1 MMNANATDSTSK
13 GMQARRRARVF
24 RSQSAR
30 RGGILATALSAAAL
44 AASCM
49 PYIPPPSVPIEML
62 STGDAVVV
70 VWMEHGRSVSGLA
83 KGSGDTAIALLNA
96 QGKPTV
102 SYLDDSSVDPL
113 LWTENGLS
121 FGVNNENFLTTEKGT
136 RRTPRPGF
144 RTTEDKRYALPDGRI
159 AVLGGAKYTGNQVDT
174 IELDGSTTSV
184 KTAETSG
191 DVGQC
196 GSRILAITDTQE
208 SESIKGSAREAYAA
222 QSGSQTD
229 VPEEL
234 AAVVQLNDAV
244 GDEPRVLAVAPMIE
258 GLKSGQFMFACEGDV
273 ITMPSVLQDDPVAAR
288 NFGVDA
294 TTGPM
299 VLQRWDLST
308 GQRTVIPAFD
318 ENGNEITLSKDLT
331 IFGYQAVQVG
341 DEYRFISRRGH
352 AFTVNLRSGQ
362 ARHLFTIPAETASH
376 RTLFQVTETGVY
388 VLEDRYR
395 EHLVTISYRPWDGGD
410 LREVITT
417 GQLEKY
423 LRTNAGGILSSGQE
437 REIENFAL
445 RPGWDGGAR

>member
-1 MMNANATDSTSK
+1 MNANATGSTSK

-49 PYIPPPSVPIEML
+49 PYSPPPSVPIEML
-62 STGDAVVV
+62 STGDAVLA
-70 VWMEHGRSVSGLA
+70 VWMREGRSVSG
-83 KGSGDTAIALLNA
+83 I
-96 QGKPTV
+96 GKPSYDSGIGLLDEEGNVDLSFIDERTV
-102 SYLDDSSVDPL
+102 GDLA
-113 LWTENGLS
+113 WTQRGLS
-121 FGVNNENFLTTEKGT
+121 YSEENNEFLTTASGT
-136 RRTPRPGF
+136 QRIPRPAD
-144 RTTEDKRYALPDGRI
+144 RSLEYRRYELPDGRI
-159 AVLGGAKYTGNQVDT
+159 AVLSASRQWGYRIDT
-174 IELDGSTTSV
+174 IELDGTMTS
-184 KTAETSG
+184 AETRDTEG
-191 DVGQC
+191 DVGLC
-196 GSRILAITDTQE
+196 GSRVLAITDTQE

-229 VPEEL
+229 MPEEL

-288 NFGVDA
+288 SFGVDA

-308 GQRTVIPAFD
+308 GQRTVIPVLD
-318 ENGNEITLSKDLT
+318 ENGDEITLSKDLT
-331 IFGYQAVQVG
+331 IFGYQAIQVG
-341 DEYRFISRRGH
+341 DEYRFISSRGH
-352 AFTVNLRSGQ
+352 AFTVDLRSGQ
-362 ARHLFTIPAETASH
+362 TRHLFTIPAETVSH
-376 RTLFQVTETGVY
+376 PTLFQVTETGVY

-395 EHLVTISYRPWDGGD
+395 EHVVTLSYRPWDGGD

-445 RPGWDGGAR
+445 RPGWDGGAQ

>member
-1 MMNANATDSTSK
+1 MMNANATDLTST
-13 GMQARRRARVF
+13 GMQARRRGPLLSSRG
-24 RSQSAR
+24 AR
-30 RGGILATALSAAAL
+30 RCGIVAAALSAAVL
-44 AASCM
+44 LSSCM
-49 PYIPPPSVPIEML
+49 PYKTPSNQTIDRL
-62 STGDAVVV
+62 RIGDAVVAV
-70 VWMEHGRSVSGLA
+70 RLGKGHSVSGL
-83 KGSGDTAIALLNA
+83 GGGTGDSGVGLLNERGQA
-96 QGKPTV
+96 RVGYIPEATE
-102 SYLDDSSVDPL
+102 SEL
-113 LWTENGLS
+113 LWNERGLF
-121 FGVNNENFLTTEKGT
+121 FGASLDEYMTTDEGT
-136 RRTPRPGF
+136 RRTGLTGHRSL
-144 RTTEDKRYALPDGRI
+144 EYERYGLPDGRV
-159 AVLGGAKYTGNQVDT
+159 AVVSGANYWGFRVDI
-174 IELDGSTTSV
+174 IELDGTITT
-184 KTAETSG
+184 KETKDTSG

-196 GSRILAITDTQE
+196 GERILAITDTQE
-208 SESIKGSAREAYAA
+208 SESIKGSARDAYAA

-229 VPEEL
+229 MPEEL
-234 AAVVQLNDAV
+234 AAVVQLDDVV

-362 ARHLFTIPAETASH
+362 ARHLFTIPAETATF

-388 VLEDRYR
+388 ALDQRRQDYV
-395 EHLVTISYRPWDGGD
+395 VTLSYRPWDGGD
-410 LREVITT
+410 QREIFSTDELAKSLNQD
-417 GQLEKY
+417 GNL
-423 LRTNAGGILSSGQE
+423 LSAGYE
-437 REIENFAL
+437 REIESFTL
-445 RPGWDGGAR
+445 RPGWDGGAQ

>member
-1 MMNANATDSTSK
+1 MMNANATDLTSR
-13 GMQARRRARVF
+13 GMQARRRGPLLSSRGM
-24 RSQSAR
+24 R
-30 RGGILATALSAAAL
+30 RGGILAAALSAAAL

-49 PYIPPPSVPIEML
+49 PYIPPPNVPIELL

-70 VWMEHGRSVSGLA
+70 VWMDHGRSVSGLA
-83 KGSGDTAIALLNA
+83 KGSGDTAIALLDA

-113 LWTENGLS
+113 LWTEYGLS
-121 FGVNNENFLTTEKGT
+121 FGVNNENFLTTERGT
-136 RRTPRPGF
+136 RRSPRSGF
-144 RTTEDKRYALPDGRI
+144 SPSEDKRYALPDGRI
-159 AVLGGAKYTGNQVDT
+159 AVLGDAKYTGKQVDT

-196 GSRILAITDTQE
+196 GSRILAITDTE
-208 SESIKGSAREAYAA
+208 RSESIKRSAREAFAA

-229 VPEEL
+229 IPEEL

-244 GDEPRVLAVAPMIE
+244 ADEPRVLAVAPMIE
-258 GLKSGQFMFACEGDV
+258 ELKSGQFMFACEGDI
-273 ITMPSVLQDDPVAAR
+273 ITMPSVLEDDPVPAR
-288 NFGVDA
+288 NYGMEA

-308 GQRTVIPAFD
+308 GQRTVIPALD
-318 ENGNEITLSKDLT
+318 ENGNEIRLSKDLT

-341 DEYRFISRRGH
+341 DEYRFISRSGH
-352 AFTVNLRSGQ
+352 AFTVNLSSGQ
-362 ARHLFTIPAETASH
+362 ARYLFTIPAETVSH

-445 RPGWDGGAR
+445 RPGWDGGAQ

>member
-1 MMNANATDSTSK
+1 MNANANGSQLTET
-13 GMQARRRARVF
+13 QARRRPRVF

-288 NFGVDA
+288 SFGVDA

-341 DEYRFISRRGH
+341 DEYRFISEEGH
-352 AFTVNLRSGQ
+352 AFSVDLDSGQ
-362 ARHLFTIPAETASH
+362 GRYLFKYAGPGTSQ
-376 RTLFQVTETGVY
+376 RTVYQVSETGVY
-388 VLEDRYR
+388 ALEDRGDDHR
-395 EHLVTISYRPWDGGD
+395 VTLAYRPWDGGER
-410 LREVITT
+410 REVFSTDKMAGYIAP
-417 GQLEKY
+417 
-423 LRTNAGGILSSGQE
+423 RGGIVSAGYL
-437 REIENFAL
+437 REIESFAL
-445 RPGWDGGAR
+445 RPGWDGGAQ

>member
-1 MMNANATDSTSK
+1 MMNANATGSTSK

-49 PYIPPPSVPIEML
+49 PYSPPPSVPIEML
-62 STGDAVVV
+62 STGDAVLA
-70 VWMEHGRSVSGLA
+70 VWMREGRSVSG
-83 KGSGDTAIALLNA
+83 I
-96 QGKPTV
+96 GKPSYDSGIGLLDEEGNVDLSFIDERTV
-102 SYLDDSSVDPL
+102 GDLA
-113 LWTENGLS
+113 WTQRGLS
-121 FGVNNENFLTTEKGT
+121 YSEENNEFLTTASGT
-136 RRTPRPGF
+136 QRIPRPAD
-144 RTTEDKRYALPDGRI
+144 RSLEYRRYELPDGRI
-159 AVLGGAKYTGNQVDT
+159 AVLSASRQWGYRIDT
-174 IELDGSTTSV
+174 IELDGTMTS
-184 KTAETSG
+184 AETRDTEG
-191 DVGQC
+191 DVGLC
-196 GSRILAITDTQE
+196 GSRVLAITDTQE

-229 VPEEL
+229 IPEEL
-234 AAVVQLNDAV
+234 AAVVQLDDPV
-244 GDEPRVLAVAPMIE
+244 GDVPRVLATAPMIE

-288 NFGVDA
+288 SFGVDA

-308 GQRTVIPAFD
+308 GQRTVIPALD

-352 AFTVNLRSGQ
+352 AFTVNLRRGQ

-445 RPGWDGGAR
+445 RPGWDGGAQ

>member
-1 MMNANATDSTSK
+1 MMNANATDSQLTET
-13 GMQARRRARVF
+13 QARRCGPLLRSRV
-24 RSQSAR
+24 AR
-30 RGGILATALSAAAL
+30 RGAIVAAALSAAAL
-44 AASCM
+44 LSSCEAYVA
-49 PYIPPPSVPIEML
+49 PTSTPVDKL
-62 STGDAVVV
+62 STGDAVLA
-70 VWMEHGRSVSGLA
+70 VWMREGRSVSG
-83 KGSGDTAIALLNA
+83 I
-96 QGKPTV
+96 GKPTYD
-102 SYLDDSSVDPL
+102 SGIGLLDEEGNVDL
-113 LWTENGLS
+113 SFIDERTVGDLAWTQRGLS
-121 FGVNNENFLTTEKGT
+121 YSEENNEFLTTASGT
-136 RRTPRPGF
+136 QRIPRPAD
-144 RTTEDKRYALPDGRI
+144 RSLEYRRYELPDGRI
-159 AVLGGAKYTGNQVDT
+159 AVLSASRHWGFRIDT
-174 IELDGSTTSV
+174 IELDGTMTST
-184 KTAETSG
+184 ETRDTEG

-234 AAVVQLNDAV
+234 AAVVQLDDPV
-244 GDEPRVLAVAPMIE
+244 GDVPRVLATAPMID

-273 ITMPSVLQDDPVAAR
+273 ITMPSMLQDDPVAAR
-288 NFGVDA
+288 DFGMMA

-445 RPGWDGGAR
+445 RPGWDGGAQ

>member
-1 MMNANATDSTSK
+1 MKNVHAANSQQT
-13 GMQARRRARVF
+13 GMQARRRGPLLSMRG
-24 RSQSAR
+24 AR
-30 RGGILATALSAAAL
+30 RCGIVAAALSAAVL
-44 AASCM
+44 LSSCM
-49 PYIPPPSVPIEML
+49 PYKTPSNQTIDRL
-62 STGDAVVV
+62 RIGDAVVAV
-70 VWMEHGRSVSGLA
+70 RLGKGHSVSGL
-83 KGSGDTAIALLNA
+83 GGGTGDSGVGLLNERGQA
-96 QGKPTV
+96 RVGYIPEATE
-102 SYLDDSSVDPL
+102 SEL
-113 LWTENGLS
+113 LWNERGLF
-121 FGVNNENFLTTEKGT
+121 FGASLDEYMTTDEGT
-136 RRTPRPGF
+136 RRTGLTGHRSL
-144 RTTEDKRYALPDGRI
+144 EYERYGLPDGRV
-159 AVLGGAKYTGNQVDT
+159 AVVSGANYWGFRVDI
-174 IELDGSTTSV
+174 IELDGTITT
-184 KTAETSG
+184 KETKDTSG

-196 GSRILAITDTQE
+196 GERILAITDTQE
-208 SESIKGSAREAYAA
+208 SESIKGSARDAYAA

-229 VPEEL
+229 MPEEL
-234 AAVVQLNDAV
+234 AAVVQLDDVV

-362 ARHLFTIPAETASH
+362 ARHLFTIPAETATF

-388 VLEDRYR
+388 ALDQRRQDYV
-395 EHLVTISYRPWDGGD
+395 VTLSYRPWDGGD
-410 LREVITT
+410 QREIFSTDELAKSLNQD
-417 GQLEKY
+417 GNL
-423 LRTNAGGILSSGQE
+423 LSAGYE
-437 REIENFAL
+437 REIEFFTL
-445 RPGWDGGAR
+445 RPGWDGGAQ

>member
-1 MMNANATDSTSK
+1 MMNANATGSTSK

-44 AASCM
+44 VASCM
-49 PYIPPPSVPIEML
+49 PYSPPPSVPIEML
-62 STGDAVVV
+62 STGDAVLA
-70 VWMEHGRSVSGLA
+70 VWMREGRSVSG
-83 KGSGDTAIALLNA
+83 I
-96 QGKPTV
+96 GKPSYDSGIGLLDEEGNVDLSFIDERTV
-102 SYLDDSSVDPL
+102 GDLA
-113 LWTENGLS
+113 WTQRGLS
-121 FGVNNENFLTTEKGT
+121 YSEENNEFLTTASGT
-136 RRTPRPGF
+136 QRIPRPAD
-144 RTTEDKRYALPDGRI
+144 RSLEYRRYELPDGRI
-159 AVLGGAKYTGNQVDT
+159 AVLSASRQWGYRIDT
-174 IELDGSTTSV
+174 IELDGTMTS
-184 KTAETSG
+184 AETRDTEG
-191 DVGQC
+191 DVGLC
-196 GSRILAITDTQE
+196 GSRVLAITDTQE

-229 VPEEL
+229 IPEEL
-234 AAVVQLNDAV
+234 AAVVQLDDPV
-244 GDEPRVLAVAPMIE
+244 GDVPRVLATAPMID

-288 NFGVDA
+288 SFGVDA

-308 GQRTVIPAFD
+308 GQRTVIPALD

-395 EHLVTISYRPWDGGD
+395 EHVVTLSYRPWDGGD

-445 RPGWDGGAR
+445 RPGWDGGAQ

>member
-1 MMNANATDSTSK
+1 MMNANATGSTSK

-49 PYIPPPSVPIEML
+49 PYSPPPSVPIEML
-62 STGDAVVV
+62 STGDAVLA
-70 VWMEHGRSVSGLA
+70 VWMREGRSVSG
-83 KGSGDTAIALLNA
+83 I
-96 QGKPTV
+96 GKPSYDSGIGLLDEEGNVDLSFIDERTV
-102 SYLDDSSVDPL
+102 GDLA
-113 LWTENGLS
+113 WTQRGLS
-121 FGVNNENFLTTEKGT
+121 YSEENNEFLTTASGT
-136 RRTPRPGF
+136 QRIPRPAD
-144 RTTEDKRYALPDGRI
+144 RSLEYRRYELPDGRI
-159 AVLGGAKYTGNQVDT
+159 AVLSASRQWGYRIDT
-174 IELDGSTTSV
+174 IELDGTMTS
-184 KTAETSG
+184 AETRDTEG
-191 DVGQC
+191 DVGLC
-196 GSRILAITDTQE
+196 GSRVLAITDTQE

-229 VPEEL
+229 MPEEL

-288 NFGVDA
+288 SFGVDA

-308 GQRTVIPAFD
+308 GQRTVIPVLD
-318 ENGNEITLSKDLT
+318 ENGDEITLSKDLT
-331 IFGYQAVQVG
+331 IFGYQAIQVG
-341 DEYRFISRRGH
+341 DEYRFISSRGH
-352 AFTVNLRSGQ
+352 AFTVDLRSGQ
-362 ARHLFTIPAETASH
+362 TRHLFTIPAETVSH
-376 RTLFQVTETGVY
+376 PTLFQVTETGVY

-395 EHLVTISYRPWDGGD
+395 EHVVTLSYRPWDGGD

-445 RPGWDGGAR
+445 RPGWDGGAQ

>member
-1 MMNANATDSTSK
+1 MNANATDSTSK

-24 RSQSAR
+24 RSQGAR
-30 RGGILATALSAAAL
+30 RGGFLATALSAAAL

-49 PYIPPPSVPIEML
+49 PYSPPPSVPIEML

-229 VPEEL
+229 MPEEL

-308 GQRTVIPAFD
+308 GQRTA
-318 ENGNEITLSKDLT
+318 
-331 IFGYQAVQVG
+331 
-341 DEYRFISRRGH
+341 
-352 AFTVNLRSGQ
+352 
-362 ARHLFTIPAETASH
+362 
-376 RTLFQVTETGVY
+376 
-388 VLEDRYR
+388 
-395 EHLVTISYRPWDGGD
+395 
-410 LREVITT
+410 
-417 GQLEKY
+417 
-423 LRTNAGGILSSGQE
+423 
-437 REIENFAL
+437 
-445 RPGWDGGAR
+445 

>member
-1 MMNANATDSTSK
+1 MTTQTDDW
-13 GMQARRRARVF
+13 MA
-24 RSQSAR
+24 
-30 RGGILATALSAAAL
+30 
-44 AASCM
+44 
-49 PYIPPPSVPIEML
+49 P
-62 STGDAVVV
+62 GDD
-70 VWMEHGRSVSGLA
+70 ELGFGGLA
-83 KGSGDTAIALLNA
+83 KLKPVWKWALVIAVFSFIALAVSTSFHQDVVRRPVSSLRSNDAVIALRLGPAYAPSLQEATNTDSWIVLLDA
-96 QGKPTV
+96 QGRGTV
-102 SYLDDSSVDPL
+102 ASVDSVVGGDV
-113 LWTENGLS
+113 LWSDRGIFYGSRSRNY
-121 FGVNNENFLTTEKGT
+121 VTTDSGTQVSKSDNGT
-136 RRTPRPGF
+136 RREIQRYELSDGQLVTLVPKHWDYNDGNVESDDSI
-144 RTTEDKRYALPDGRI
+144 TTVETAGI
-159 AVLGGAKYTGNQVDT
+159 TGDF
-174 IELDGSTTSV
+174 
-184 KTAETSG
+184 
-191 DVGQC
+191 GQC
-196 GSRILAITDTQE
+196 GSRILAITDTKE
-208 SESIKGSAREAYAA
+208 SPSIADAAFEAYAA
-222 QSGSQTD
+222 QASD
-229 VPEEL
+229 KDVVPEVL
-234 AAVVQLNDAV
+234 TAVVQLNAPDGDA
-244 GDEPRVLAVAPMIE
+244 PRILAVAPAIDNLLAVHRM
-258 GLKSGQFMFACEGDV
+258 LACEGDV

-288 NFGVDA
+288 SFGVDA

-308 GQRTVIPAFD
+308 GQRTVIPALD

-445 RPGWDGGAR
+445 RPGWDGGAQ